1 MIALHRGELSTAF
14 RLTAAAEALVDAERD
29 DTATVEVAALG
40 AHLNFFT
47 GSYAEALRH
56 AERGIAVSDRSG
68 DLALRIYSRRCGCMV
83 LGNLEVPEWTSR
95 LDELMELS
103 RASGDAWEE
112 AVCRNDYA
120 HYQMT
125 LADYDGAFEQLALG
139 LELVDQLPANRFV
152 IGLLKATR
160 SEVYLRS
167 GDADAALSESRA
179 AMASLRARH
188 ERDPY
193 LFGMC
198 VMIEVR
204 ALLAIGRPDDAWQ
217 AGQSAV
223 ERLGDG
229 VPQLR
234 SMILQDVAAALREA
248 GRADVAYSALSA
260 SAELERIAFR
270 QLTELQRDFERALHE
285 QAAARREAD
294 VLVAKNRE
302 LEHRTRQLEQLQEQ
316 LRDQAERDWLTGLY
330 NRRYLAAALD
340 RLIDGDSMDDEPL
353 SLAAV
358 DLDHFKLVNDRFGHD
373 IGDRVLVRAAD
384 LLRAAVRP
392 SDVVART
399 GGEEFVVLMPVADD
413 DDAVA
418 CAERLRRLVAAEN
431 WSAIA
436 PELAIT
442 VSIGVASTG
451 SAERPDALLKLA
463 DRRLYAAKAAGRDR
477 VDATSFD

>member
-1 MIALHRGELSTAF
+1 
-14 RLTAAAEALVDAERD
+14 
-29 DTATVEVAALG
+29 
-40 AHLNFFT
+40 
-47 GSYAEALRH
+47 
-56 AERGIAVSDRSG
+56 
-68 DLALRIYSRRCGCMV
+68 MV
-83 LGNLEVPEWTSR
+83 LGNLEVPEWPRR
-95 LDELMELS
+95 LDELMQLS
-103 RASGDAWEE
+103 RTNGDAWEE

-125 LADYDGAFEQLALG
+125 LGEYDAAFHHIAIGLRIVQPLA
-139 LELVDQLPANRFV
+139 ANRFV

-167 GDADAALSESRA
+167 GDAVTALSEARA
-179 AMASLRARH
+179 AMESLRARH

-204 ALLAIGRPDDAWQ
+204 ALLETGQPDDAWQ

-248 GRADVAYSALSA
+248 GRSDDAYTALSA

-270 QLTELQRDFERALHE
+270 QLSELQRDFERALHE

-294 VLVAKNRE
+294 VLVEKNRE
-302 LEHRTRQLEQLQEQ
+302 LEHRTRQLEELQDQ

-340 RLIDGDSMDDEPL
+340 RLTETTISGDEPL

-373 IGDRVLVRAAD
+373 IGDRVLVRTAD

-399 GGEEFVVLMPVADD
+399 GGEEFVVLMPVAGD
-413 DDAVA
+413 DDAIA

-431 WSAIA
+431 WGAIA
-436 PELAIT
+436 PGLTMT

-451 SAERPDALLKLA
+451 SEERTDALLKLA

-477 VDATSFD
+477 VDATSFG